1 MKGVLTM
8 KRTKFLLRFVAIIL
22 VATLAA
28 SQFAIAL
35 AVSTPSVTVTNAAD
49 LLAAIENASEGDVIG
64 IDGQITFDSSMVL
77 GVDGKSITLQKASPN
92 SNIYIS
98 STCSATI
105 KNITFDG
112 AELEGTQPFLHSDSY
127 AWVENCTFQNHSS
140 TGSGAVAI
148 WNGTMEFY
156 NCTFQNNTAS
166 QSGHIEIGGMCT
178 GIFEG
183 CTFKK
188 GSTTLGGGAI
198 TSNGTCKLKDCLL
211 TENSGTTVGGA
222 IRNSGNLTIENSKIF
237 NNTAEIGADIAT
249 GLGNPIT
256 FADSAS
262 ELNAMYAPDGFTAE
276 WVKEKVESPTLGNY
290 ISWKLVLTEIPTEP
304 TEPEEPEQTEK
315 PDEPTTPSEP
325 EESKQPT
332 NTTTTTNSTTENN
345 PSSSVRV
352 EEPLGTVENNITLE
366 SPSDDVLKAYISAYM
381 TDSSKGGTSTPIE
394 QTITVESPEV
404 GSDEPGTLNINVNIG
419 SDLQEASQIEPMAA
433 GASWY
438 QVAVLC
444 LLFGIFCSII
454 VLAISFHRK

>member
-1 MKGVLTM
+1 M
-8 KRTKFLLRFVAIIL
+8 KRTRIFTVLLAIIL
-22 VATLAA
+22 VATLAT

-35 AVSTPSVTVTNAAD
+35 AASTPSVTVSNATD
-49 LLAAIENASEGDVIG
+49 LLTAIENASEGDVVG

-77 GVDGKSITLQKASPN
+77 GTDGKSITLQKVSPN

-112 AELEGTQPFLHSDSY
+112 AELEGTQAFLQSDGY
-127 AWVENCTFQNHSS
+127 AWVENCIFQNHSS
-140 TGSGAVAI
+140 TGSGAVSI
-148 WNGTMEFY
+148 WNGSMEFY

-166 QSGHIEIGGMCT
+166 QSSHVDIGGMCS

-183 CTFKK
+183 CTFKY

-198 TSNGTCKLKDCLL
+198 SSSGNCELKDCLL

-222 IRNSGNLTIENSKIF
+222 IRNSGNLVIENSKIF

-249 GLGNPIT
+249 GLGSPIA

-276 WVKEKVESPTLGNY
+276 WVKEKVESPTLGNF

-304 TEPEEPEQTEK
+304 DEPEQ
-315 PDEPTTPSEP
+315 PDEPATPSEP

-381 TDSSKGGTSTPIE
+381 TNSDKGGTTTPVE
-394 QTITVESPEV
+394 QVVTVESPEA

-419 SDLQEASQIEPMAA
+419 SDLQEASQTEPVAA

-444 LLFGIFCSII
+444 LLFGILCSMIM
-454 VLAISFHRK
+454 LAISFWKK